1 MSPSFRNGIFLKSL
15 KSYHSMKKVIIHLVV
30 IGIVVL
36 GCKGKSNQSAK
47 DNKID
52 TSHFFQIDV
61 IFQKDLKEIDATPYF
76 IYKIKKI
83 DGRKDSSAI
92 NTAILKQMAQQ
103 FFRPDISSND
113 LKPKY
118 KESIFEDKTT
128 GSITINYSTL
138 DKELEVQ
145 TVDIIMKK
153 DGETVKNIF
162 IRKFF
167 RYGTDSSAIEQLSWK
182 PGERFQVVRSV
193 QKKDKT
199 ETNYQTLVVWNEK
212 IKEN

>member
-1 MSPSFRNGIFLKSL
+1 MQASFRSGIFLKSF
-15 KSYHSMKKVIIHLVV
+15 KTYHSMKKAIIPFVV
-30 IGIVVL
+30 IGIVFL
-36 GCKGKSNQSAK
+36 ACKGKSNQSLK
-47 DNKID
+47 DNKVD
-52 TSHFFQIDV
+52 TSHFFQIAV

-76 IYKIKKI
+76 IYKIEKI
-83 DGRKDSSAI
+83 GDKKDSTAI

-103 FFRPDISSND
+103 FFKPDISSDD

-167 RYGTDSSAIEQLSWK
+167 NYGTDSSAIEQLSWK
-182 PGERFQVVRSV
+182 PGERFQIVRSV
-193 QKKDKT
+193 QKKDNT

-212 IKEN
+212 NKEN